1 MKQIHIGTIIAEKR
15 KQRGLTQQAL
25 AEHVGISKPAVSKWE
40 SGQSYPDIEL
50 LPVLASFFDCTV
62 DELLGYEPQL
72 SREEVQALY
81 AKLSAEFVSQPFE
94 QVYQKSRA
102 LLKQYFSCWVLQFYI
117 ALLWINHA
125 DLQSD
130 QQRAKAV
137 YLEALSVL
145 KRVEKGSEDTVL
157 SRQALQLQA
166 FCHLAADQPKQAIEL
181 LGDIVEMPMQ
191 TEILLAKAYFAEG
204 DRQRVRELLQQYMYE
219 NLMGILDASPDLLA
233 AYLDEPLKAEQFY
246 QRILT
251 LGQALGADTMHPSK
265 FIPIY
270 MVGCQMFLQNGKE
283 EKAAEALERYLDLA
297 YYGSELGWRLQ
308 GSDLFDCLEPY
319 FHSRLLGNI
328 APRDG
333 RFIENILIGY
343 IEGTPLLSKLCKRP
357 NLQTKLQRLKDLQ
370 KK

>member
-125 DLQSD
+125 DLQGD
-130 QQRAKAV
+130 QQRAKAM
-137 YLEALSVL
+137 YLEALAVL

-181 LGDIVEMPMQ
+181 L
-191 TEILLAKAYFAEG
+191 G

-343 IEGTPLLSKLCKRP
+343 VEGTPLLSTLCERP

>member
-1 MKQIHIGTIIAEKR
+1 MKQIHIGAIIAEKR

-72 SREEVQALY
+72 SREKVQALY
-81 AKLSAEFVSQPFE
+81 AKLSAEFASQPFE
-94 QVYQKSRA
+94 QVYQKSQT
-102 LLKQYFSCWVLQFYI
+102 LLKQYFSCWILQFYI

-125 DLQSD
+125 DLQKD
-130 QQRAKAV
+130 KQRAKAV
-137 YLEALSVL
+137 YLEALTIL

-166 FCHLAADQPKQAIEL
+166 FCHLAAEQPRQAIEL

-204 DRQRVRELLQQYMYE
+204 DKQRVRELLQQYMYE
-219 NLMGILDASPDLLA
+219 SMMGILDASPDLLVV
-233 AYLDEPLKAEQFY
+233 YLDEPPKAEQFY
-246 QRILT
+246 QQILT

-270 MVGCQMFLQNGKE
+270 MVGCQMFLQNGE
-283 EKAAEALERYLDLA
+283 QEKAEEALERYLDLA
-297 YYGSELGWRLQ
+297 CYGSERGWRLQ
-308 GSDLFDCLEPY
+308 GSELFDCLEPY

-333 RFIENILIGY
+333 RFIETVLIDY
-343 IEGTPLLSKLCKRP
+343 VEETPSLEKLRQCP
-357 NLQTKLQRLKDLQ
+357 VIQTKLQRLKNLQ